1 MIPAPRT
8 VEEREAYLAEVKKV
22 VIACDG
28 SVNVAAAAL
37 GISRQRLSQILN
49 HRGLVQWWVPYK
61 EKRKK
66 ANERERYRRYRERRR
81 ARDRAQA
88 VPVSDDFDWIS

>member
-1 MIPAPRT
+1 MLPPPRT
-8 VEEREAYLAEVKKV
+8 VEDREAYLAEIKKV

-49 HRGLVQWWVPYK
+49 HRGLVHWWVPFK
-61 EKRKK
+61 EKKKK

-81 ARDRAQA
+81 AREKTG
-88 VPVSDDFDWIS
+88 VPVSEDFDWIS